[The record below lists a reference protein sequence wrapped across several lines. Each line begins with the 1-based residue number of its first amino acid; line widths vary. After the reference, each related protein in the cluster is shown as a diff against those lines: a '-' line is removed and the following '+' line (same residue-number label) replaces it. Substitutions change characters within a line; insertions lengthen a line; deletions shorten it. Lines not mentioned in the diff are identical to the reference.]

1 MWALSHTM
9 QCFAHGGHSED
20 VALAS
25 GVTFWEHSSKIGFQ
39 FKVFQVHSYTVSM
52 ACDLVLSPK
61 TAFPNWGVHTFMGKE
76 AKL

>member
-1 MWALSHTM
+1 MWALSCTI

-25 GVTFWEHSSKIGFQ
+25 GVTFWEHSSKQCFQ
-39 FKVFQVHSYTVSM
+39 FEVFQVHSYTVSM

-61 TAFPNWGVHTFMGKE
+61 TAFPNCGMNTFMGKE